1 MHPVVTAQGGTMAMC
16 KFELA
21 AKVVDAKF
29 NEIMGADSDV
39 EQASVMLLRAAAKMV
54 ITTYPAHRL
63 RALAL
68 ANLLSSTEHLKA
80 LEKIGGNNP

>member
-1 MHPVVTAQGGTMAMC
+1 MAMS

-39 EQASVMLLRAAAKMV
+39 EQAPVMLLRAAAKIV
-54 ITTYPAHRL
+54 LTTYPAHSP

-80 LEKIGGNNP
+80 LEKIGGNSP